1 MPHVIIKMFPGRS
14 EEQKKLCTEKI
25 VEVLIETL
33 NTDEQ
38 SISVAFEEIPREM
51 WKKEVFL
58 PDIMEKEK
66 TLFKKPGYSMD

>member
-25 VEVLIETL
+25 VEALIETL